1 MAWPGGGLVW
11 CVAVAALCGMT
22 ILHTGAASGQEVA
35 PQGPEAEEVTP
46 QTPVEE
52 KASPPTPK
60 RDGGIPSTQKAKRE
74 GREPETNII
83 PSLRLSER
91 YDSNVFFV
99 PGTNLEDYVTTVSP
113 QVRVVHRRQLVEAT
127 VGGGVT
133 AEAYVK
139 NPGLNYVAANG
150 SVDLN
155 LDGAMN
161 ELVRGLGLRISDT
174 FYYTPQAPSFVA
186 PTGGSEVPDS
196 FVRGIQAQRAN
207 SRSNAGR
214 VDASYSISP
223 VLDIISTYKDQR
235 IQFGNAI
242 SAPTAG
248 VPASFIDT
256 TFQTVTSGPVLKV
269 SPLDTVRLSH
279 LYQKGTFSIGG
290 STSSFSTQG
299 AMAGWTRSFSPTL
312 TASLEGGVTVLST
325 GNDLQPL
332 AAASLEWKRR
342 DTDVTLS
349 YSRVIVP
356 SFYFLNTPLLS
367 QVVSGTVTHRLSE
380 SLSVLLNGNYAINQ
394 SVPDSSLLKFESYSV
409 TPSVSY
415 KVNRIMTA
423 TVSYTRSQ
431 FQQTFSSQEFRFDRN
446 MVLLSLFAE
455 WK

>member
-1 MAWPGGGLVW
+1 MLHPWP
-11 CVAVAALCGMT
+11 AL
-22 ILHTGAASGQEVA
+22 GQ
-35 PQGPEAEEVTP
+35 QQEVTP
-46 QTPVEE
+46 QGPDTEE
-52 KASPPTPK
+52 VVQPTPEK
-60 RDGGIPSTQKAKRE
+60 GVVNPPTQKAQTASRE
-74 GREPETNII
+74 VRDPETNVI
-83 PSLRLSER
+83 PSIRLSER

-113 QVRVVHRRQLVEAT
+113 QVRVVHKRQLVEAT

-150 SVDLN
+150 LVDLN

-174 FYYTPQAPSFVA
+174 LYYTPQAPSFVA

-207 SRSNAGR
+207 SRSNSGR
-214 VDASYSISP
+214 VEASYSISP
-223 VLDIISTYKDQR
+223 VLDFISTYKDQR

-242 SAPTAG
+242 STPTAAVQG
-248 VPASFIDT
+248 SFIDT
-256 TFQTVTSGPVLKV
+256 TFQTVTSGPVLKL
-269 SPLDTVRLSH
+269 SPVDTVRLTH

-299 AMAGWTRSFSPTL
+299 AMAGWSRSITPTL
-312 TASLEGGVTVLST
+312 TASVEAGAAILST
-325 GNDLQPL
+325 SSDLQPL
-332 AAASLEWKRR
+332 TVASLEWRQR
-342 DTDVTLS
+342 ETDVTLS

-394 SVPDSSLLKFESYSV
+394 SVPDGSLLKFESYSV

-415 KVNRIMTA
+415 KINRIMTA
-423 TVSYTRSQ
+423 SVSYTRSHFLQ
-431 FQQTFSSQEFRFDRN
+431 AFSSQEFRFDRN

>member
-1 MAWPGGGLVW
+1 MALT
-11 CVAVAALCGMT
+11 AVCGMT
-22 ILHTGAASGQEVA
+22 VLYPWPVRAQL
-35 PQGPEAEEVTP
+35 QEVTP
-46 QTPVEE
+46 QGPDTEE
-52 KASPPTPK
+52 VVQPTPEK
-60 RDGGIPSTQKAKRE
+60 GVVIPPIQKEQTAKRE
-74 GREPETNII
+74 IREPETNVI
-83 PSLRLSER
+83 PSLTLSER
-91 YDSNVFFV
+91 YDSNVFFI
-99 PGTNLEDYVTTVSP
+99 PGTKLEDYVTTASP
-113 QVRVVHRRQLVEAT
+113 QVRVVHKRQLVEAT
-127 VGGGVT
+127 IGGGVT

-150 SVDLN
+150 LVDLN

-207 SRSNAGR
+207 SRSNSGR
-214 VDASYSISP
+214 VEASYSISP
-223 VLDIISTYKDQR
+223 VLDFISTYKDQR

-242 SAPTAG
+242 SAPTAAVQG
-248 VPASFIDT
+248 NLIDT
-256 TFQTVTSGPVLKV
+256 TFQTVTSGPVLKL
-269 SPLDTVRLSH
+269 SPLDTVRVTH
-279 LYQKGTFSIGG
+279 LYQKGTFSVGG
-290 STSSFSTQG
+290 SASSFSTQG
-299 AMAGWTRSFSPTL
+299 AMAGWTRSITPTL
-312 TASLEGGVTVLST
+312 TASVEGGAAVLST

-332 AAASLEWKRR
+332 AVASLEWKQRE
-342 DTDVTLS
+342 TDVALS
-349 YSRVIVP
+349 YSRIIVP
-356 SFYFLNTPLLS
+356 SFFFLNTPLLS

-394 SVPDSSLLKFESYSV
+394 SVPDGSLLKFESYSV

-423 TVSYTRSQ
+423 SVSYTHSHFLQ
-431 FQQTFSSQEFRFDRN
+431 AFSSQEFRFDRN